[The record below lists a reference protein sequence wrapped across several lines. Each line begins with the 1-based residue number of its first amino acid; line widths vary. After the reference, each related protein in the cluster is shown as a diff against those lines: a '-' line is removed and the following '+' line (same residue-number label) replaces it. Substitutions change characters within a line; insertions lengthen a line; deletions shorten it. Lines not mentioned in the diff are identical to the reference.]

1 MDGCINIILYQ
12 TLAQKNS
19 ILVVVTFP
27 GHESDQ
33 RVLAECQLTV
43 CGGRTVCD
51 HFANLHAVALKHDRL
66 LVVAVGLVTSG
77 ELGQVVFDLLAVI
90 CRHTD
95 QIGAYI
101 VDGTGL
107 LCNNADTGVNG
118 CLYFDTGSDY
128 RSLGCQKRHCLTLHV
143 GSHECTVCIVVLQER
158 NGCGSDG
165 KHHLRGDVHV
175 IKHGLLIF
183 LCLIQITTGY
193 GITDEM
199 SFLIQRLIRLCYMV
213 VILFVC
219 GHVDNFVCDT
229 RILRIGFIDLTV
241 RSLNKSVLVDSCIA
255 CQRVDQTDVR
265 SLRRLDRAHSSIVG
279 VMYISHLESCTV
291 SGQTARSQ
299 CGKTSLVCQL

>member
-1 MDGCINIILYQ
+1 MDRCINIILYQ
-12 TLAQKNS
+12 TLAQKNG

-33 RVLAECQLTV
+33 RVLTECQLTV
-43 CGGRTVCD
+43 RGGRTVCD
-51 HFANLHAVALKHDRL
+51 HFANLHTVALKHDRL

-77 ELGQVVFDLLAVI
+77 ELRQLVYISAALVILDDDLVGLRALNNTGFF
-90 CRHTD
+90 RHNTH
-95 QIGAYI
+95 
-101 VDGTGL
+101 
-107 LCNNADTGVNG
+107 TGVYR
-118 CLYFDTGSDY
+118 CLRLHTGTDY
-128 RSLGCQKRHCLTLHV
+128 RRLCGQKRHCLTLHV

-165 KHHLRGDVHV
+165 EHHLRGDVHV

-213 VILFVC
+213 IILFVC